1 MHFGWKILLMSAH
14 EIEKQ
19 KEKDKTVLSFT
30 ETNLACFIIPSLM
43 LTFQHLLGKPYIL
56 KTSWIQPYILNAWQ
70 SWAIAGIMNLGH
82 QLMGVFFTLTSGIRD
97 SFPVRTSFFVIL
109 KHKIYFT
116 CILQLLFSL
125 SSVSKLFFPSAS
137 SCNLFVWRV
146 WSKFNCDWNC
156 HWKTESRDC
165 FLYSFLPAGAHRE
178 AVKKGR
184 DSEKLLWVCC
194 FPGSLSCPCNT

>member
-14 EIEKQ
+14 EREKQ

-82 QLMGVFFTLTSGIRD
+82 QLIGVFFTLTSGIRD

-125 SSVSKLFFPSAS
+125 SSVSKLFFFLQPQAVIYLCEEYGPSLIVVGIATGR
-137 SCNLFVWRV
+137 LR
-146 WSKFNCDWNC
+146 
-156 HWKTESRDC
+156 
-165 FLYSFLPAGAHRE
+165 AGIAFCTAFYQLVHT
-178 AVKKGR
+178 G
-184 DSEKLLWVCC
+184 KL
-194 FPGSLSCPCNT
+194 